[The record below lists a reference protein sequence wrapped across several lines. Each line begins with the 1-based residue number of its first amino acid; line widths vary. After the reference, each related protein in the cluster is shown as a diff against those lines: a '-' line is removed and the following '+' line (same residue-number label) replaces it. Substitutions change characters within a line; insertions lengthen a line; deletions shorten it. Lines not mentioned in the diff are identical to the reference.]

1 MITVNEHRG
10 IVMEEQQDGT
20 WDVNDTVNHI
30 GIARGLS
37 QQEARM
43 LIEKATLWLIE
54 NQ

>member
-20 WDVNDTVNHI
+20 WDVNDTVNHVKV
-30 GIARGLS
+30 ARGLS
-37 QQEARM
+37 QKEAKT
-43 LIEKATLWLIE
+43 LIDRAALWLIE